1 VGAMSAPTLRHLS
14 RFADGLEAIVFTSIR
29 AFANA
34 VELVMIDGVF
44 GKAKYRKRGP
54 KMRPIIHRT
63 YNRTVV
69 VREPLPSERVY
80 PVKMRK

>member
-1 VGAMSAPTLRHLS
+1 MSHTTKRRLNKIADLLENVAHLS
-14 RFADGLEAIVFTSIR
+14 IK

-34 VELVMIDGVF
+34 VELVLIDFAF
-44 GKAKYRKRGP
+44 GKSKYRKRGP

-69 VREPLPSERVY
+69 VREPLPSERLHI
-80 PVKMRK
+80 VKTR